1 MSQRIALVSAN
12 FNSFDSGKQL
22 PTSDGIDSFFYCD
35 ENTRAALS
43 AEVAASWTRI
53 IVPNYPRHDFEPRLR
68 ARYFKHQIH
77 RLDEVRDHRWL
88 VWSDSSIRFKET
100 RFLVDRC
107 RALESRVPQQRALV
121 IPHPDRETVLEEY
134 EYLSAKIRIGSIYHV
149 ERYGRE
155 KMAEQMAYY
164 SERGWSVEAPLYC
177 GTFWIIE
184 NSDALR
190 RCWDD
195 WWDQNIRF
203 GMMDQLSLPVILAQH
218 RLEPQLLSVP
228 LQNNEHF
235 TVESH
240 IEPAPSFGLLRR
252 IARRMRRIL

>member
-1 MSQRIALVSAN
+1 MSERIALVSAN
-12 FNSFDSGKQL
+12 FNSFDSVKEL
-22 PTSDGIDSFFYCD
+22 PASDGIDSFLYCD
-35 ENTRAALS
+35 ENTRAASS

-77 RLDEVRDHRWL
+77 RLDEVSDHRWL
-88 VWSDSSIRFKET
+88 VWADSSIRFKGT

-107 RALESRVPQQRALV
+107 RALESLPPQQRALV

-134 EYLSAKIRIGSIYHV
+134 EYLNAKIRIGSIYHV
-149 ERYGRE
+149 ERYARE

-164 SERGWSVEAPLYC
+164 RERGWSVAAPLYC
-177 GTFWIIE
+177 GTLWIIE
-184 NSDALR
+184 NSDVFR

-203 GMMDQLSLPVILAQH
+203 GMMDQLSLPIMLAQH

-228 LQNNEHF
+228 LKNNEHF

-240 IEPAPSFGLLRR
+240 IEQDPSYELLRR
-252 IARRMRRIL
+252 IARWIRRTL

>member
-12 FNSFDSGKQL
+12 FNYFDSVKQL
-22 PTSDGIDSFFYCD
+22 PKSDGVDSFFYCD
-35 ENTRAALS
+35 EKTRATIS

-53 IVPNYPRHDFEPRLR
+53 VVPNYPRYDFEPRLR

-77 RLDEVRDHRWL
+77 RLDEVSDHRWL

-100 RFLVDRC
+100 RFLVDQC
-107 RALESRVPQQRALV
+107 RALESRVANQRVLV
-121 IPHPDRETVLEEY
+121 IPHPDRKTVLEEY
-134 EYLSAKIRIGSIYHV
+134 EYLSAKIQIGSVYHV

-155 KMAEQMAYY
+155 KMPEQMAHY
-164 SERGWSVEAPLYC
+164 SKRGWSVEVPLYC
-177 GTFWIIE
+177 GTLWIIE
-184 NSDALR
+184 NSDALH

-203 GMMDQLSLPVILAQH
+203 GMMDQLSLPIMLAQH
-218 RLEPQLLSVP
+218 KLEPQLLSVP
-228 LQNNEHF
+228 LQDNEHF

-240 IEPAPSFGLLRR
+240 NEQAASFESLRR
-252 IARRMRRIL
+252 IARRIRRTL